1 MLQAFSFCP
10 RLEPAGPSPFTR
22 SAPLRRAALST
33 SNRVFAA
40 PSIAEEQEETRARE
54 TKEGDPPVS
63 RLPVGSRSV
72 RLGLLWS
79 SFFLGLS

>member
-1 MLQAFSFCP
+1 MSQAFSFCP
-10 RLEPAGPSPFTR
+10 RLERAGPSPFTR

-54 TKEGDPPVS
+54 TKEGDPPVP
-63 RLPVGSRSV
+63 RLPVGRSV

-79 SFFLGLS
+79 SYFLGLS